1 LIIGITLFSS
11 TPLGATSDDSAAQ
24 TDPIVSEDPEE
35 ECYCS
40 VRKRKQV
47 EKRLEK
53 KKQAEP
59 EQEQVEVN

>member
-1 LIIGITLFSS
+1 MLFLS
-11 TPLGATSDDSAAQ
+11 TALGATSEDSAAQ
-24 TDPIVSEDPEE
+24 TDPVASEVPEE

-53 KKQAEP
+53 KKQAE
-59 EQEQVEVN
+59 QGQAEVN